1 MAPEYQH
8 HKMIS
13 RKNDVFSLGVTMI
26 EVMAGPT
33 GYDEFCQTGDVK
45 KFIDQVWETIL

>member
-45 KFIDQVWETIL
+45 KIY